1 MKNIV
6 LYRTLPEA
14 VSAVEEEELKL
25 VTREG
30 KRPRKPTAYK
40 LTLAGE
46 LHNDDTLK
54 RILDGESVYC
64 VGAQPQQMS
73 RAVIAAL
80 GFDLTVISRRA
91 IKSPEMQ
98 QLQNQVEREKRL
110 TQRYM
115 QENRKLKRLVDEM
128 NKKNAEQHKKDRK

>member
-40 LTLAGE
+40 LTLA
-46 LHNDDTLK
+46 
-54 RILDGESVYC
+54 
-64 VGAQPQQMS
+64 
-73 RAVIAAL
+73 
-80 GFDLTVISRRA
+80 
-91 IKSPEMQ
+91 
-98 QLQNQVEREKRL
+98 
-110 TQRYM
+110 
-115 QENRKLKRLVDEM
+115 
-128 NKKNAEQHKKDRK
+128 